1 MQKAEFAKCKFMHF
15 ILCDGL
21 AHNHHLLLLPI
32 DDLVFM
38 LIANEAMMDQLLLS
52 SFPRTL
58 FVGKTKSKPKEK
70 ENTASYLIIGISNLD
85 EDNLYGTRILSWL
98 VFRVVYIRFPPAFFQ
113 VIFSCL

>member
-1 MQKAEFAKCKFMHF
+1 
-15 ILCDGL
+15 
-21 AHNHHLLLLPI
+21 
-32 DDLVFM
+32 M

-70 ENTASYLIIGISNLD
+70 ENTASYPILD

-98 VFRVVYIRFPPAFFQ
+98 VFRVVYIRFPPAFFK